1 MRAVDFIFYHCTM
14 NSAQQIVFRNATL
27 ADVSA
32 VVFLVESAYRGDAS
46 RAGWTTEADLLD
58 GQRTDEIEI
67 REIICGAHSRI
78 RLAEQSPTAVR
89 ILDQNQAHTPSQG
102 RVLPHLVGCV
112 RIEHAG
118 DAGYIGMV
126 SVLPTLQSAG
136 IGRQLLHEAERVIRD
151 ELRLPRA
158 RMTVIGQ
165 RDTLIA
171 WYQRRGYSLT
181 GKKENFP
188 YGQPRAGKPRRDD
201 LYFEV
206 LEKSL
211 SANP

>member
-1 MRAVDFIFYHCTM
+1 MRAVDFIFYHCHM
-14 NSAQQIVFRNATL
+14 SSAQQIVFRNATL

-78 RLAEQSPTAVR
+78 RLAEQCSARVQ
-89 ILDQNQAHTPSQG
+89 ILDQHQAHTPSQE
-102 RVLPHLVGCV
+102 RALPHLVGCV
-112 RIEHAG
+112 RIENAG

-126 SVLPTLQSAG
+126 SVLPNLQSAG

-151 ELRLPRA
+151 DLRLPRA

-181 GKKENFP
+181 GKQEKFP
-188 YGQPRAGKPRRDD
+188 YGQPRAGTPRRDD

-211 SANP
+211 ATNP

>member
-1 MRAVDFIFYHCTM
+1 M
-14 NSAQQIVFRNATL
+14 NSPQQLIFRNATL

-32 VVFLVESAYRGDAS
+32 VVELVESAYRGEAS

-78 RLAEQSPTAVR
+78 RLAEQSPAGVQ
-89 ILDQNQAHTPSQG
+89 ILDQIQAHTPSQEPA
-102 RVLPHLVGCV
+102 LPHAASLVGCV
-112 RIEHAG
+112 RIENAG

-126 SVLPTLQSAG
+126 SVLPNLQSAG

-181 GKKENFP
+181 GKQEKFP
-188 YGQPRAGKPRRDD
+188 YGQPRAGTPRRDD

-211 SANP
+211 ATNP